1 MSIDKKKL
9 LTTDNLVIVLAIG
22 LLVAWIP
29 LMNKMGWNRP
39 APVPAPLP
47 VAATATTAVTTAA
60 TVVTAVA
67 APAVPVAAAA
77 VSVATGL
84 PVTGETVT
92 LATPEFTAAIDWK
105 NGLISAVSLLKHKL
119 EDRRTP
125 VVLES
130 TGQPLA
136 WLHTASGTLGGAAR
150 LVSSSAERVVAER
163 ELPGQNL
170 VVRQEWAVATGI
182 PYKLDCKI
190 TLLNRGATPVLVT
203 DWLLDGGS
211 VTPLLEELKGGF
223 GMPATDAVDVAFAD
237 ADRSTPYQAAEI
249 RKIAVDPAR
258 SGAMAARPVRWSAV
272 HSKYFV
278 LFVGSGGKELA
289 GITMRA
295 TEMPASADGKIPKHD
310 RLATTLMLTPLTVA
324 PGMAQ
329 TLNFAVYAGP
339 KEYTLLRKLDGG
351 VESILQM
358 DMFMFPSWHV
368 QWMGKIARYIL
379 HVMIWVKASV
389 GPVWAYGLAI
399 ILITLIVKLLFWPL
413 THFSTVSM
421 KRMSS
426 LQPLVKDINEKYKD
440 NAQLKQQKIMELY
453 REHKVNPLM
462 GCLPVLLQIP
472 VFFALYNVFRCSIEL
487 RHANFLWV
495 HDLSQPDTLA
505 FLPYADVVPVR
516 PLAILTIVTM
526 FLQQKLTP
534 SSMDPM
540 QAKMMMF
547 MTLFFGFIF
556 YSMPSGLT
564 LYWTVNQAIGI
575 VQTII
580 TYKLVK
586 DLHLPHLPQHHAKP
600 A

>member
-9 LTTDNLVIVLAIG
+9 LTTDNLVIAIAIG
-22 LLVAWIP
+22 LLVAWFP
-29 LMNKMGWNRP
+29 LMNRMGWNKP
-39 APVPAPLP
+39 APAPTPAPAVVMAP
-47 VAATATTAVTTAA
+47 ATATPS
-60 TVVTAVA
+60 A
-67 APAVPVAAAA
+67 APAVFATVPVTAA
-77 VSVATGL
+77 L
-84 PVTGETVT
+84 PVTGETVKLT
-92 LATPEFTAAIDWK
+92 TPEFAATIDWK
-105 NGLISAVSLLKHKL
+105 NGLISSVSLLKHMQA
-119 EDRRTP
+119 DRKTP
-125 VVLES
+125 VLLES

-136 WLHTASGTLGGAAR
+136 WLHTATGALAGEAK
-150 LVSSSAERVVAER
+150 LVASSAEHVVVERVLADR
-163 ELPGQNL
+163 NL
-170 VVRQEWAVATGI
+170 VVRQEWAVFPGI

-190 TLLNRGATPVLVT
+190 TLVNRGASPVLVT
-203 DWLLDGGS
+203 DWQLDGGS

-223 GMPATDAVDVAFAD
+223 GMPATGAVDVAFAD
-237 ADRSTPYQAAEI
+237 ADRSTAYQAKEI
-249 RKIAVDPAR
+249 RKIAEDPFK
-258 SGAMAARPVRWSAV
+258 SGATAARPVRWSAV

-278 LFVGSGGKELA
+278 LFVGGAGKELS

-295 TEMPASADGKIPKHD
+295 TEVPASADGKILKHD
-310 RLATTLMLTPLTVA
+310 RLATTLMLAPLTVA
-324 PGMAQ
+324 PGMEQ
-329 TLNFAVYAGP
+329 TLNFTVYAGP
-339 KEYTLLRKLDGG
+339 KEYTLLRKLNGG

-379 HVMIWVKASV
+379 HVMIWVKASI
-389 GPVWAYGLAI
+389 GPVWAYGVAI

-421 KRMSS
+421 KRMSA

-505 FLPYADVVPVR
+505 FLPYADVAPVR

-534 SSMDPM
+534 SSMDPT

-580 TYKLVK
+580 TYRLVK
-586 DLHLPHLPQHHAKP
+586 DLHLPHLPHHHAKP

>member
-1 MSIDKKKL
+1 MAIDKKKL
-9 LTTDNLVIVLAIG
+9 LTTDNLVIALAVG
-22 LLVAWIP
+22 LLIAWIP
-29 LMNKMGWNRP
+29 LMNQMGWNK
-39 APVPAPLP
+39 PAPLP
-47 VAATATTAVTTAA
+47 PPAPAAVMTPATGTPPATVAATA
-60 TVVTAVA
+60 VVAPALPAVA
-67 APAVPVAAAA
+67 FPAPAQPGA
-77 VSVATGL
+77 
-84 PVTGETVT
+84 GETVRLT
-92 LATPEFTAAIDWK
+92 TPEFEAAVDWQ
-105 NGLISAVSLLKHKL
+105 NGLISSVTLFKHKQA
-119 EDRRTP
+119 DRKTP
-125 VVLES
+125 VMLES
-130 TGQPLA
+130 AAQPLA

-150 LVSSSAERVVAER
+150 LVTHSAERVVVER
-163 ELPGQNL
+163 MLADRNL
-170 VVRQEWAVATGI
+170 LVRQEWAVAPGI
-182 PYKLDCKI
+182 PYKLDCTV
-190 TLLNRGATPVLVT
+190 TLLNRGASPVVVT

-211 VTPLLEELKGGF
+211 VTPLREELQGGF
-223 GMPATDAVDVAFAD
+223 GMPATDAVDVAFA
-237 ADRSTPYQAAEI
+237 ADERSTAYQAKDI
-249 RKIAVDPAR
+249 RKIAEDPAK
-258 SGAMAARPVRWSAV
+258 SGATAARAVRWSAV

-278 LFVGSGGKELA
+278 LFVGGGGKEFS
-289 GITMRA
+289 GIAMHA
-295 TEMPASADGKIPKHD
+295 TEIPASADGKILKHD
-310 RLATTLMLTPLTVA
+310 RLATTLLVAPLTVA
-324 PGMAQ
+324 PGMEQA
-329 TLNFAVYAGP
+329 LNFSVYAGP
-339 KEYTLLRKLDGG
+339 KEYTLLRKLNGG

-379 HVMIWVKASV
+379 HVMIWVKASI

-426 LQPLVKDINEKYKD
+426 VQPLVKEINEKYKD

-453 REHKVNPLM
+453 RVHKINPLM
-462 GCLPVLLQIP
+462 GCLPMLLQIP

-505 FLPYADVVPVR
+505 FLPYAEVVPVR

-534 SSMDPM
+534 SSMDPA

-586 DLHLPHLPQHHAKP
+586 DIHLPHLPHAAKP